1 MKIIATV
8 KRVTDY
14 EARLKITEDSKFI
27 ETRDVNMITN
37 PFDEI
42 GVEAALQIKE
52 KFGGE
57 VIAVSA
63 GPEDSKQ
70 NIRTA
75 LAMGADRG
83 ILIVNESVDKFIDA
97 NYTSKIL
104 EHVIKQENPDIIIM
118 GKQSIDTDNHQVAE
132 ILAENLGMANASQ
145 AYSIKVD
152 SEKKIITVTKEFDGG
167 LQTVETTMPCLIT
180 TDLRLNE
187 PRYASLPGIMKAKR
201 KKIETLNLSDLKLE
215 VKNHVQ
221 MVKLETQP
229 ARKEVCMLN
238 DLDELLDKLK
248 TEVKVL

>member
-57 VIAVSA
+57 VIAVSV

-132 ILAENLGMANASQ
+132 ILAENLSIANASQ

-152 SEKKIITVTKEFDGG
+152 AEKKIITVTKEFDGG

-180 TDLRLNE
+180 ADLRLNE